1 MKGELDILK
10 KQVSSLM
17 ANRGQF
23 ALDNEEEAENEPVE
37 AFIENKTVE
46 QPSTKIHEH
55 DKLSA
60 PDRVAEQPDNQ
71 VNMSEENSID
81 VHSRLDGLEQEV
93 LALSKHVSAL
103 MTKSSHLIVESGN
116 EDNQSLIAIEHTLH
130 LLQGYINKLEQRV
143 VELQTV
149 HEKYLQELWSCVEA
163 LQETKAEKE
172 DFTTTLQDKADI
184 ITLERKV
191 SRATFEKSCDE
202 LNSELCKMMNRLASL
217 ELDWQKSITELAGD
231 LDKQTKKIDLD
242 SLKTYVEKEIKA
254 IQRNLSKLEVSRNL
268 SDDAAGTKKRLLKC
282 ISCSKPRALCENSG
296 WTFAGGLPF
305 NQSSC
310 PYPVFGTNKHQNPL
324 NTMETT
330 IIEKELTQLQKQ
342 HSSSA
347 NFSQP
352 TEISGFSFSEFQNS
366 SQDVDHMFSHPVLN
380 EHSPSA
386 VSVAQESERV
396 VSCNDC
402 FHRGRNCGGKH
413 TVINPFSR
421 TKKSVLP
428 SFLTPPPYTQETV
441 LKGNDGHV
449 YRGTLQKSFLERSP
463 NWDHLLNIQSGRPT
477 SSSS

>member
-55 DKLSA
+55 DKVITLLQSRELSA

-172 DFTTTLQDKADI
+172 DFTTTLQD
-184 ITLERKV
+184 
-191 SRATFEKSCDE
+191 
-202 LNSELCKMMNRLASL
+202 